1 MNQFK
6 KKMYSFLCF
15 FICLITISNSLAQE
29 PGSSSKS
36 TLAVLSYAD
45 FIPDRTGIQNG
56 QLIGMPDVLAG
67 RLIEN
72 LTNTQRFNV
81 VERKALRRIVTG
93 QRFGKNMQKNYLDK
107 SLDKAIGE
115 MEKMWGGEVNTTAAW
130 SDHNDIVKDFQD
142 LGSMTGADFLIL
154 GNLEKNKSSN
164 KSTAIPYSKSN
175 KQLLKKMADVRL
187 RLRIINVKTGMIK
200 GAASIHTKLSEA
212 LLQGME
218 SKNDSFTVYDKL
230 AKLASAKIL
239 DITYPAKIVSLDPL
253 IISRGSNDGAK
264 SGDTYIVQ
272 REGKEIKDSN
282 GLVLARLKQK
292 VGSVKVIN
300 AQNTIAIVNI
310 ISGNN
315 FQLGDLAEL
324 EIKGEANVN
333 VQTQSSVPI
342 NKSNTNSSTTKKTPT
357 LAMGK
362 FTLNSSLKPSKTF
375 TLGHLK
381 RISDGVINNLSNSK
395 RFIMLE
401 RHEVDQILDEKI
413 FETIA
418 AGGELSSR
426 LSQLEG
432 ADYLIHG
439 ELNNFY
445 INIERKKIPY
455 VNEYQTSAKTYAEG
469 IFRIVDVYKGSI
481 ISAEKIRISHKVK
494 RIKDTTQATSD
505 LIDQFVNESAAKI
518 ILRLFPIKVMG
529 SSADGTVYLNRGL
542 DAGIKEGM
550 MYQVMRAGQA
560 LIDPDTGEPFGN
572 VEDKIATITITS
584 VEERR
589 SRAQLQS
596 GRPPKNGDI
605 LKVMKKNTRKS
616 VQRVMQPNW

>member
-1 MNQFK
+1 M
-6 KKMYSFLCF
+6 
-15 FICLITISNSLAQE
+15 AQE
-29 PGSSSKS
+29 TDKPIKS
-36 TLAVLSYAD
+36 TIAVLSYAD
-45 FIPDRTGIQNG
+45 FVPDRTAVQSG

-72 LTNTQRFNV
+72 LTNSQRFNV

-115 MEKMWGGEVNTTAAW
+115 MEKMWGGEINATAAW

-142 LGSMTGADFLIL
+142 LGSMAGADFLVL
-154 GNLEKNKSSN
+154 GNLEKNK
-164 KSTAIPYSKSN
+164 KSIKSAAIPYSKSN
-175 KQLLKKMADVRL
+175 KQLLKKMVDVRL
-187 RLRIINVKTGMIK
+187 RLRVINVKTGMIK

-218 SKNDSFTVYDKL
+218 SESDSFTVYDKL

-253 IISRGSNDGAK
+253 IISRGSNDGVK

-292 VGSVKVIN
+292 VGSVEVIKT
-300 AQNTIAIVNI
+300 QKTIAIVNI
-310 ISGNN
+310 ISGDN
-315 FQLGDLAEL
+315 FQQGDLAEL
-324 EIKGEANVN
+324 EIEGGASVSS
-333 VQTQSSVPI
+333 QTQSSVPI
-342 NKSNTNSSTTKKTPT
+342 NKSTPPAAKKIAT

-362 FTLNSSLKPSKTF
+362 FTLNSSLKTSKTF

-381 RISDGVINNLSNSK
+381 RISDGIINNLTNSK
-395 RFIMLE
+395 RFIVLE
-401 RHEVDQILDEKI
+401 RQEVDQILDEKT
-413 FETIA
+413 FETMM
-418 AGGELSSR
+418 AGGDIRSR
-426 LSQLEG
+426 LGKLAG
-432 ADYLIHG
+432 ADYLLHG
-439 ELNNFY
+439 ELSNFY
-445 INIERKKIPY
+445 IHIERKKIPY
-455 VNEYQTSAKTYAEG
+455 VNEYQTSAKTHAEG
-469 IFRIVDVYKGSI
+469 IFRIVDVHKGSI
-481 ISAEKIRISHKVK
+481 ISSEKIRISHKLK

-518 ILRLFPIKVMG
+518 ILRLFPIKVMA

-550 MYQVMRAGQA
+550 MYQVMRAGQV
-560 LIDPDTGEPFGN
+560 LIDPDTGESFGN
-572 VEDKIATITITS
+572 TESKIATITITS

-589 SRAQLQS
+589 SKAQLQS
-596 GRPPKNGDI
+596 GDDPKNGDI
-605 LKVMKKNTRKS
+605 LRIMKTPTRKP